1 MERAVNAQGCGIGMV
16 GLGVMGRN
24 LVLNMADHG
33 HSVAGY
39 DKDAAKVAALR
50 HEAEGGQRNIHATAS
65 LQEFIGMLRTPRA
78 VMLLVPAGSPVD
90 AVIRDLQPCLERGDL
105 IIDGGNSH
113 FTDLEPRTRALAKGG
128 IQFLGVGISG
138 GEQGARHG
146 PSLMPGG
153 PREGYERVRPIFDA
167 VAARVDGEPCVTWL
181 GPGSAGHYVKMVHN
195 GIEYGLMRLIA
206 ETYDLMKRGLGL
218 TDDELHDVYDRW
230 NGEELNS
237 FLLEITARIFRQT
250 DEQTGKRLI
259 DVILDEAKQKGTGMW
274 ASQDAMDLQ
283 VPVPTIDVAVA
294 MRNLSGSEK
303 ERKEAVRLMQ
313 APIRR
318 YEGER
323 ALFLDQLRS
332 ALYVGMI
339 VTYAQGMALLTGASA
354 QHGYQLDLEAI
365 ARIWRGGCI
374 IRAALLEDV
383 RAAFRANGGLP
394 NLLFDPGLAKKI
406 SAHQENL
413 RKMVCT
419 ASSLGIPAPGLMV
432 SLAYLDSYRSAW
444 LPANLIQAQ
453 RDYFGAHSYER
464 TDKKGTFHTQWVVD

>member
-1 MERAVNAQGCGIGMV
+1 MNAQGYEIGMV

-39 DKDAAKVAALR
+39 DKDAAKVAALQL
-50 HEAEGGQRNIHATAS
+50 EARGGQGNIHATES
-65 LQEFIGMLRTPRA
+65 LKDFIGMLRTPRA

-90 AVIRDLQPCLERGDL
+90 AVIQDLLPCLERGDL
-105 IIDGGNSH
+105 IIDGGNSN
-113 FTDLEPRTRALAKGG
+113 FRDLEPRARILADRG

-138 GEQGARHG
+138 GEEGARHG
-146 PSLMPGG
+146 PSIMPGG
-153 PREGYERVRPIFDA
+153 PREAYERVRLIFEA

-181 GPGSAGHYVKMVHN
+181 GPGAAGHYVKMVHN

-230 NGEELNS
+230 NREELNA

-274 ASQDAMDLQ
+274 ASQDAMELQ
-283 VPVPTIDVAVA
+283 IPVPTIDVAVA
-294 MRNLSGSEK
+294 MRNLSGMEK
-303 ERKEAVRLMQ
+303 EREQAGRLMQ
-313 APIRR
+313 SPIGR

-323 ALFLDQLRS
+323 ATFLGQLRS

-339 VTYAQGMALLTGASA
+339 ITYAQGMALLTEASVRY
-354 QHGYQLDLEAI
+354 GYQLDLEAI

-374 IRAALLEDV
+374 IRSALLEDV
-383 RAAFRANGGLP
+383 RAAFRARGSLP
-394 NLLFDPGLAKKI
+394 NLLLDPNLAKKI
-406 SAHQENL
+406 MAHQENL
-413 RKMVCT
+413 RKVVCT
-419 ASSLGIPAPGLMV
+419 ASALGVPAPGLMV

-464 TDKKGTFHTQWVVD
+464 IDKKGVFHTQWTID